1 MADIVPARG
10 SLRSRGAAAVSTY
23 TLRPFSGLVPPERA
37 WGIWLSR
44 QLVARVMGTFG
55 PPLAGT
61 RVQQVDTVLPG
72 GRRVKGEWVYGP
84 RTPTSEAARSSTNAR
99 PMGAGSSRR
108 QARSST
114 VTEAIYYVHGSGY
127 AVCSPKTHRRLTSW
141 LSSLTGLPV
150 FSVDYRLAPRY
161 RFPTASDDVRAGWDW
176 LVHTCGV
183 PTKQI
188 VIAGDSAGGH
198 LTVDMLLQPEVAASS
213 PAALVLFSPLIDLT
227 FELSLARERIRR
239 DPAIR
244 VADAARLV
252 KLYHPGI
259 DLTHPRL
266 TLDVAGGSMLPPI
279 LIQAGGAEMLQDD
292 ARQLAADIKA
302 AGGRCELQVWPHQIH
317 VFQALPRMTP
327 EAAKAMA
334 YVARFIAHA
343 LQDARALADEVG

>member
-44 QLVARVMGTFG
+44 RMIARVMATFG
-55 PPLAGT
+55 PSLAGT
-61 RVQQVDTVLPG
+61 RVVPVDTRLPD

-84 RTPTSEAARSSTNAR
+84 RTPTSEVARSSTNE
-99 PMGAGSSRR
+99 G
-108 QARSST
+108 
-114 VTEAIYYVHGSGY
+114 AIYYVHGSGY

-150 FSVDYRLAPRY
+150 FSVDYRLAPRH
-161 RFPTASDDVRAGWDW
+161 RFPTAADDVRAGWDW
-176 LVHTCGV
+176 LVQTCGV
-183 PTKQI
+183 PAKQI
-188 VIAGDSAGGH
+188 VVAGDSAGGH
-198 LTVDMLLQPEVAASS
+198 LTVDMLLQPEVAANS
-213 PAALVLFSPLIDLT
+213 PAALVLFSPLIDMT
-227 FELSLARERIRR
+227 FALSLAREKIRP

-252 KLYHPGI
+252 ALYHPGL
-259 DLTHPRL
+259 DLAHPRL
-266 TLDVAGGSMLPPI
+266 TLDVAGGPVLPPT

-302 AGGRCELQVWPHQIH
+302 AGGRCELQVWPHQVH

>member
-44 QLVARVMGTFG
+44 RMIARVMSTFG

-61 RVQQVDTVLPG
+61 RVEQVDTRLPD

-84 RTPTSEAARSSTNAR
+84 HTPTSEAARSSTT
-99 PMGAGSSRR
+99 AG
-108 QARSST
+108 
-114 VTEAIYYVHGSGY
+114 AIYYVHGSGY

-161 RFPTASDDVRAGWDW
+161 RFPTAADDVRAGWDW
-176 LVHTCGV
+176 LVQTCGV
-183 PTKQI
+183 PAKQI
-188 VIAGDSAGGH
+188 VMAGDSAGGH
-198 LTVDMLLQPEVAASS
+198 LTVDMLLQAELAARS

-227 FELSLARERIRR
+227 FALSLAREKISP

-244 VADAARLV
+244 VVDAARLV
-252 KLYHPGI
+252 QLYHPGL
-259 DLTHPRL
+259 DLAHPRL
-266 TLDVAGGSMLPPI
+266 TLDVAGGAALPPT

>member
-1 MADIVPARG
+1 MADMVVPARG
-10 SLRSRGAAAVSTY
+10 SLRSRGAAAVSAY

-44 QLVARVMGTFG
+44 RMIARVMATFG
-55 PPLAGT
+55 PSLAGT
-61 RVQQVDTVLPG
+61 RVQQVDTRLPD

-84 RTPTSEAARSSTNAR
+84 RTPTSET
-99 PMGAGSSRR
+99 P
-108 QARSST
+108 RSST

-150 FSVDYRLAPRY
+150 FSIDYRLAPRH
-161 RFPTASDDVRAGWDW
+161 RFPTAADDVRAGWDW
-176 LVHTCGV
+176 LVQACGV
-183 PTKQI
+183 PAKQI

-198 LTVDMLLQPEVAASS
+198 LTVDMLLQPEVAAQS
-213 PAALVLFSPLIDLT
+213 PAALVLFSPLIDMT
-227 FELSLARERIRR
+227 FARSLAREKIRP

-244 VADAARLV
+244 VADAVRLV
-252 KLYHPGI
+252 ALYHPGV

-266 TLDVAGGSMLPPI
+266 TLDVAGGPTLPPT
-279 LIQAGGAEMLQDD
+279 LVQAGGAEMLQDD
-292 ARQLAADIKA
+292 ARQLDADIKA
-302 AGGRCELQVWPHQIH
+302 AGGRCELQVWPHQVH

-343 LQDARALADEVG
+343 LQDARVLADEAG

>member
-37 WGIWLSR
+37 WGLWLSR
-44 QLVARVMGTFG
+44 QLIARVMGTFG

-61 RVQQVDTVLPG
+61 RVQQVDTVLPD

-84 RTPTSEAARSSTNAR
+84 RTPTSQAARSSTD
-99 PMGAGSSRR
+99 AG
-108 QARSST
+108 
-114 VTEAIYYVHGSGY
+114 AIYYVHGSGY
-127 AVCSPKTHRRLTSW
+127 AVCSPKTHRRLISW

-161 RFPTASDDVRAGWDW
+161 RFPTAADDVRAGWDW
-176 LVHTCGV
+176 LIETCGV
-183 PTKQI
+183 PAKQI
-188 VIAGDSAGGH
+188 VMAGDSAGGH
-198 LTVDMLLQPEVAASS
+198 LTVDMLLQPEVAANS
-213 PAALVLFSPLIDLT
+213 PAALVLFSPLIDMT
-227 FELSLARERIRR
+227 FALSLARERIRP

-244 VADAARLV
+244 VRDAARLV
-252 KLYHPGI
+252 ALYHPGI
-259 DLTHPRL
+259 ELTNPRL
-266 TLDVAGGSMLPPI
+266 TLDVAGGPALPPT

-292 ARQLAADIKA
+292 ARQLAADITA
-302 AGGRCELQVWPHQIH
+302 AGGRCELQVWPHQVH

-327 EAAKAMA
+327 EAAKAMV

>member
-1 MADIVPARG
+1 MAEGVPARG

-23 TLRPFSGLVPPERA
+23 TLRPFSTLVPPERA

-44 QLVARVMGTFG
+44 RIIARVMATFG
-55 PPLAGT
+55 PSLTST
-61 RVQQVDTVLPG
+61 RVEQVDTKLSD

-84 RTPTSEAARSSTNAR
+84 RTPTSEAPRSSTD
-99 PMGAGSSRR
+99 AG
-108 QARSST
+108 
-114 VTEAIYYVHGSGY
+114 AIYYVHGSGY

-150 FSVDYRLAPRY
+150 FCVDYRLAPRH
-161 RFPTASDDVRAGWDW
+161 RFPSAADDVRAGWDW

-183 PTKQI
+183 PAKQI

-198 LTVDMLLQPEVAASS
+198 LTVDMLLQPEVAANP
-213 PAALVLFSPLIDLT
+213 PAALVLLSPLIDIT
-227 FELSLARERIRR
+227 FALSLARERIRP

-252 KLYHPGI
+252 RLYHAGI

-266 TLDVAGGSMLPPI
+266 TLDVAGGALLPPT

-292 ARQLAADIKA
+292 ARQLATDIKA
-302 AGGRCELQVWPHQIH
+302 AGGRCELQVWPHQVH

-343 LQDARALADEVG
+343 LQDARVPAGEVG

>member
-1 MADIVPARG
+1 MADVVPARG

-44 QLVARVMGTFG
+44 RMIARVMATFG

-61 RVQQVDTVLPG
+61 RVEQVDTRLSD

-84 RTPTSEAARSSTNAR
+84 RTPTSEASRASTDAR
-99 PMGAGSSRR
+99 PMGAGSSRG

-114 VTEAIYYVHGSGY
+114 DAGAVYYVHGSGY
-127 AVCSPKTHRRLTSW
+127 AVCSPKTHRRLASW

-161 RFPTASDDVRAGWDW
+161 RFPTAADDVRAGWDW
-176 LVHTCGV
+176 LVQTCRV
-183 PTKQI
+183 PAKQI
-188 VIAGDSAGGH
+188 VVAGDSAGGH
-198 LTVDMLLQPEVAASS
+198 LTVDMLLQPEVAANS
-213 PAALVLFSPLIDLT
+213 PAALVLFSPLIDMT
-227 FELSLARERIRR
+227 FALSRARERIRP

-244 VADAARLV
+244 VRDAARLV
-252 KLYHPGI
+252 ALYHAGI

-266 TLDVAGGSMLPPI
+266 TLDIAGGAMLPPT
-279 LIQAGGAEMLQDD
+279 LVQAGGAEMLQDD
-292 ARQLAADIKA
+292 ARRLAADVKA
-302 AGGRCELQVWPHQIH
+302 AGGRCELQVWPHQVH